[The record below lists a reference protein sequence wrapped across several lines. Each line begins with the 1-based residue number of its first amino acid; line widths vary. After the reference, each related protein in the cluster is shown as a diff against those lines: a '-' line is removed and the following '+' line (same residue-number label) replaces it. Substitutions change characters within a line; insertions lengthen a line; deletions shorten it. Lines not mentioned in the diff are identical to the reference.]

1 MLQGIRRL
9 GSVGEGELASLLPIC
24 IAHHLQVKIV
34 INCLGKL
41 RGATRSR
48 RRRRISG
55 RITIRR
61 MRTSQTTKA
70 KPKDEPYA
78 KWAGPLNSIYIC
90 MYILCMRMYTYHTHI
105 RIHMYGFVC
114 VCRTCETVLF
124 MVVRC
129 GKLIMRLSHLLALC
143 FAARVCK

>member
-1 MLQGIRRL
+1 
-9 GSVGEGELASLLPIC
+9 
-24 IAHHLQVKIV
+24 
-34 INCLGKL
+34 
-41 RGATRSR
+41 
-48 RRRRISG
+48 
-55 RITIRR
+55 
-61 MRTSQTTKA
+61 MRTSQATKA

-78 KWAGPLNSIYIC
+78 KWAGPLNSIYIY
-90 MYILCMRMYTYHTHI
+90 MYILCMRMYTHTYMH
-105 RIHMYGFVC
+105 GFVC